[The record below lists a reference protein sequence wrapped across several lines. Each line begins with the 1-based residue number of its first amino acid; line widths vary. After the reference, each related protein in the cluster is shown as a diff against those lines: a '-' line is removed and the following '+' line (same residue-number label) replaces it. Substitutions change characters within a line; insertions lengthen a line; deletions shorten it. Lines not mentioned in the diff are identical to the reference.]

1 MSGTKTA
8 IGSRLRAIRDVL
20 GALPASARMLAGRKA
35 PWLALLP
42 TAFPL
47 LFYVMALLSPGSTNL
62 DETAVPALL
71 LGLPMSV
78 LAIFLGVRIVAGEI
92 DQGTLEVVYT
102 VPGGPA
108 KVWTPKLIV
117 SALIVAAAEVP
128 AAAVVFFLLTGF
140 PADALY
146 AAYQGALFH
155 LVVSMG
161 LAAWCRGEI
170 TGALATVPVLGL
182 SFMTWG
188 VRVSPFWSVTAA
200 RQAEPAEIV
209 AALAQ
214 NRIGYALAIAA
225 VVALGY
231 ARANRRERMLGS

>member
-1 MSGTKTA
+1 MIPPPAVFGPA
-8 IGSRLRAIRDVL
+8 LRSVL
-20 GALPASARMLAGRKA
+20 TVFSAMRASARMLAGRWA

-42 TAFPL
+42 SAFPL
-47 LFYVMALLSPGSTNL
+47 FFYVIALLSPGSTNL

-71 LGLPMSV
+71 LGLPLSV

-102 VPGGPA
+102 VPGGPGR
-108 KVWTPKLIV
+108 VWTPKLIA
-117 SALIVAAAEVP
+117 SGLILAAAEVP
-128 AAAVVFFLLTGF
+128 AAAIVFFLLTGY

-146 AAYQGALFH
+146 AAYQGAVFH

-182 SFMTWG
+182 SFLTWS
-188 VRVSPFWSVTAA
+188 VRVSPFWSVTASA
-200 RQAEPAEIV
+200 QAEPSEIV
-209 AALAQ
+209 AALVQ

-225 VVALGY
+225 IVALGY